1 MKCQPG
7 WCSVVN
13 TGITTCIH
21 VGTESE
27 AQFLQL
33 HCFDI
38 HDKYYVHMLCNCIP
52 DCSYRCVD
60 KDRSAMRRQ
69 DTNP

>member
-13 TGITTCIH
+13 TGITTCIL

-27 AQFLQL
+27 IQFFQL
-33 HCFDI
+33 LIFMI
-38 HDKYYVHMLCNCIP
+38 SIMSTY
-52 DCSYRCVD
+52 CVIAFLIAVID
-60 KDRSAMRRQ
+60 V
-69 DTNP
+69 